1 VRLRPFLTLAI
12 PLACAAL
19 FVRLGVWQ
27 LSRLRGKRAFN
38 AILSER
44 LAAPPAEVTT
54 LPGDTALGHYRRVS
68 ASGTMLYDR
77 EVVYGGRSHEGSPGV
92 DLLTPMKIAGRD
104 TVVMIN
110 RGWAYSADAGSID
123 NSRWKEKDSSLAA
136 GYAETFAG
144 TERGSAPPALRR
156 VHALDR
162 AAIQALVGLP
172 VAPYIVTQTSDSAP
186 HRDSIP
192 VRLQTPALDEG
203 PHQSYAIQWFSFALV
218 AVVGGV
224 ALSRRSR

>member
-1 VRLRPFLTLAI
+1 LRLRPFLTLGI

-27 LSRLRGKRAFN
+27 LARLKEKRAFN
-38 AILSER
+38 TTLSAR
-44 LAAPPAEVTT
+44 LAAPAADIIS
-54 LPGDTALGHYRRVS
+54 LPPDTALGHYRRVS
-68 ASGTMLYDR
+68 ASGAMLYDR
-77 EVVYGGRSHEGSPGV
+77 EVVYAGRSHEGAPGV

-104 TVVMIN
+104 TVVMVN
-110 RGWAYSADAGSID
+110 RGWAYSADAARIE
-123 NSRWKEKDSSLAA
+123 NARWKEKDSAQVA

-144 TERGSAPPALRR
+144 TERQQTERR

-162 AAIQALVGLP
+162 AAIQKLVGIP
-172 VAPYIVTQTSDSAP
+172 VAPYILVQTSDSVA
-186 HRDSIP
+186 HGDSIP
-192 VRLQTPALDEG
+192 VRLNFPALDEG